1 MPQVQPTTSFYFL
14 YQYLKRKQGCL
25 SGVFS
30 RPQEQLGISPSQ
42 QQHGEIENVISPS
55 QQQHGEAGNA
65 PCILSSS
72 VAKQGMPL
80 FFLFAV
86 KKTER
91 LVRLE

>member
-1 MPQVQPTTSFYFL
+1 L
-14 YQYLKRKQGCL
+14 
-25 SGVFS
+25 
-30 RPQEQLGISPSQ
+30 Q

-65 PCILSSS
+65 PLHLEQQRGE
-72 VAKQGMPL
+72 AGNAP

>member
-65 PCILSSS
+65 PLHLEQQRGEAGNAPFFYLLS
-72 VAKQGMPL
+72 KRQ
-80 FFLFAV
+80 
-86 KKTER
+86 R
-91 LVRLE
+91 D

>member
-55 QQQHGEAGNA
+55 QQQHGEKQETLL
-65 PCILSSS
+65 CILSSS
-72 VAKQGMPL
+72 VAKQGMSL
-80 FFLFAV
+80 FLFAV
-86 KKTER
+86 KKTEIS
-91 LVRLE
+91 